1 MTIASPR
8 LPAGFAA
15 PGAAPDPTPD
25 PGPDPAPD
33 PAAASVPR
41 RSLRRLVPPLAGLAL
56 AVLAVVVLERHV
68 TAISLGDVSAAL
80 AAIPASALLL
90 AVLATAV
97 SFLALGAYDVV
108 AVRSVAG
115 DRVDARVAMAA
126 GSMGY
131 AVSNALGF
139 PLLTGG
145 ALRWRIYAAE
155 GLGAGDIAAVV
166 ALSWFALMAGV
177 VALVSLALVADPA
190 GIRLWPWHDV
200 RIEVAAGGAGLAL
213 LAAAVTWL
221 ATGARRLTVGRV
233 DLALPSGRAALAYLA
248 AGLVDLAAAAAAL
261 WVLLPTGSQGS
272 LAGFAFT
279 YVAAIVLGIA
289 SHAPGGLGVF
299 EATMVAGLGLGDR
312 PEALAGLVAY
322 RLIYTVLP
330 LGLAALGLAV
340 IELRRSRAGRLAGAL
355 HRAVAPAVPPAAAA
369 LVFGGGIVLLASGA
383 TPGAPDRLDTLA
395 DLLPLPF
402 VETSHLAASLVGL
415 ALLVVARG
423 LYRRLRRAYS
433 VAVVLLVAGAAF
445 SLAKGLDWEEASVL
459 AVTALLIA
467 SFRDAFYRAP
477 LPGGGG
483 LRLLSPHWL
492 GMVAATLAA
501 ATWLGFFAYREVA
514 YQHALWWEFA
524 FGSDAPRFLRASV
537 ACAALL
543 AALGLDMV
551 LGRRAAGRP
560 DPITPEIE
568 QIAAAAP
575 NAGAALA
582 FTGDKRFLVDAG
594 GAGFVMYA
602 ASGGSL
608 VALGGPVTAGED
620 PADPAAVRLD
630 WAFRER
636 ADQAGL
642 RCVFYGVEA
651 AALPRY
657 LEMGLQA
664 LKLGEVA
671 RVDLAGFGLEG
682 SARQELR
689 YADRR
694 ADKEGLVFRILPK
707 AEVAAVLPRLKAV
720 SDAWLVEKSGAEK
733 RFSLGRFD
741 GDYLRRFDCAVLE
754 KDGEIVAFAN
764 LWRGAGRHEIAVDL
778 MRYLPG
784 VSKIMMDALFVKL
797 LLHAKAE
804 GYRWFNLGAA
814 PFAGL
819 ARHRLAARWS
829 RLGAL
834 LYRRGGDLYHFEGL
848 RAFKAKFGPV
858 WTPHYL
864 VCPAGFDQA
873 QALIDVGR
881 LINGSPL
888 EMLRR

>member
-1 MTIASPR
+1 MTIASPH
-8 LPAGFAA
+8 LPAARATPAA
-15 PGAAPDPTPD
+15 ALSDPE
-25 PGPDPAPD
+25 PDPATR
-33 PAAASVPR
+33 AVPR

-56 AVLAVVVLERHV
+56 AVLAVAVLERHV
-68 TAISLGDVSAAL
+68 TAVSLGEVSAAL
-80 AAIPASALLL
+80 AAIPAAALLL
-90 AVLATAV
+90 AVVATAV

-115 DRVDARVAMAA
+115 DRVDTRVAMAA

-155 GLGAGDIAAVV
+155 GLGPRDIAAVV
-166 ALSWFALMAGV
+166 ALSWFALIAGV

-200 RIEVAAGGAGLAL
+200 RLEVAAGGAGLAL
-213 LAAAVTWL
+213 LAASVAWL
-221 ATGARRLTVGRV
+221 ATGPRRLRVGRV

-248 AGLVDLAAAAAAL
+248 AGLVDLAAAAAVL
-261 WVLLPTGSQGS
+261 WVLLPAGSQGS
-272 LAGFAFT
+272 LAGFAVT

-322 RLIYTVLP
+322 RLVYTVLP

-355 HRAVAPAVPPAAAA
+355 RRAVAPAVPPAAAA

-423 LYRRLRRAYS
+423 LYRRLRRAHT
-433 VAVVLLVAGAAF
+433 VALGLLVAGAVF
-445 SLAKGLDWEEASVL
+445 SLAKGLDWEEACVL
-459 AVTALLIA
+459 AGTAGLIA

-501 ATWLGFFAYREVA
+501 ATWLGFFAYRAVA

-543 AALGLDMV
+543 AALGLDML

-568 QIAAAAP
+568 RLAAISP
-575 NAGAALA
+575 GAGAALA
-582 FTGDKRFLVDAG
+582 FTGDKRFLVDA

-608 VALGGPVTAGED
+608 VALGGPVTAHED
-620 PADPAAVRLD
+620 PADPVAVRLD

-657 LEMGLQA
+657 LEMGLTA

-694 ADKEGLVFRILPK
+694 ADKEGLVFRILPQ
-707 AEVAAVLPRLKAV
+707 AEVTAVLPRLKAI
-720 SDAWLVEKSGAEK
+720 SDAWLAEKSGAEK

-741 GDYLRRFDCAVLE
+741 EAYLRRFDCAVLE

-778 MRYLPG
+778 MRYRPG

-819 ARHRLAARWS
+819 ARHRLASRWS

-834 LYRRGGDLYHFEGL
+834 LYRRGGELYHFEGL